1 MSSIPAAELL
11 FDILIVLHNDV
22 YGTYHITSMF
32 LSSRLLISTHILRIS
47 CMSSAVRENVCI
59 AVGT

>member
-32 LSSRLLISTHILRIS
+32 LQAEQQVVDFRTH
-47 CMSSAVRENVCI
+47 SAD
-59 AVGT
+59 